1 MRLNPGLWL
10 MQDNAPGHAAKR
22 TREELLERGIN
33 VIFWP
38 SYSPDLNPIE
48 TV

>member
-1 MRLNPGLWL
+1 
-10 MQDNAPGHAAKR
+10 MQDNAPDHAAKF
-22 TREELLERGIN
+22 TREELLKRGIT